1 MTALRLFIFNSFYEW
16 SNGHAAVVVARTT
29 EEAVKLYQEA
39 GFEGVEGRDFTVES
53 RMIKNGLVI
62 EASGFDSATVT
73 VVREG
78 DECLD

>member
-1 MTALRLFIFNSFYEW
+1 MTDLKLFIFNSVYEW
-16 SNGHAAVVVARTT
+16 SNDNAAVVVARTT
-29 EEAVKLYQEA
+29 EEAVKLYQEV

-53 RMIKNGLVI
+53 RMIENGLVI
-62 EASGFDSATVT
+62 EANGFDSATVT